1 MSEINTDSIV
11 MDLLKK
17 VEEKKQQIGNAE
29 RPSWI
34 TNCSFGFDPASNFR
48 LNIQVIR
55 ELCQLVEIHAF
66 LTNRYYTQ
74 IESLKD
80 LKLTETEVPFLW
92 LGFTYEQWVSDIE
105 TRINQI
111 RIKTKKDELSK
122 LEARVN
128 ALISPEQLRKIELEK
143 LMKEIG

>member
-1 MSEINTDSIV
+1 MSDTNIDSIV

-34 TNCSFGFDPASNFR
+34 TNCSFGFDPVSNYR
-48 LNIQVIR
+48 VNIQVIR
-55 ELCQLVEIHAF
+55 ELSQLVEIHAF
-66 LTNRYYTQ
+66 LSSKYYTF

-80 LKLTETEVPFLW
+80 LKLTEKEVPFTYM
-92 LGFTYEQWVSDIE
+92 GFTFGQWESDIE

-111 RIKTKKDELSK
+111 RIKTKRDELSK

-128 ALISPEQLRKIELEK
+128 ALISPEQLRAIELAK
-143 LMKEIG
+143 LVKEIG